1 MPIPVIM
8 PKYEMA
14 QETGKIARWLK
25 AEGATVEKGEPLLEI
40 ETDKTNIEVEARADG
55 ILAGICA
62 EPGQVFPVGQ
72 PIAYIIKP
80 GETWPPLAAQ
90 TAAVVPVSPVPG
102 EMPQEISAAP
112 RVTPVAER
120 MAAEHGLDLR
130 VVTGTGPGG
139 RITREDVEAHLAAQ
153 VAGAASQ
160 SSEVGGKVKAVP
172 AARRLAR
179 ELGIVLSTVTGTG
192 PEGRIQ
198 PEDVEREATN
208 VKTAAATFITAAAA
222 PEIAPVPP
230 QGLPSI
236 PAPLLPDALPGRPA
250 VRRIVPLTNIRR
262 TIADRMT
269 QSVREAPQFSV
280 SVDVDMGRAMAIVQD
295 FRDNAGAAQGPKIT
309 VTALLVK
316 ACAWALAQFPAAN
329 AMFEE
334 NQLVEWDEVNIGV
347 ATAIDQGLIVPVVHH
362 ADHLGMKEIA
372 ARLTDLTAR
381 ARESRLKLDDLQGGT
396 FTISNLGMFGTDRFT
411 AILNPPQA
419 AILAVGR
426 VAKRA
431 VVGEDDRVEVRQM
444 ASLALTADH
453 RVLDGAAAA
462 QFLAIIQRALEHPG
476 LLLG

>member
-1 MPIPVIM
+1 MPITVIM

-25 AEGATVEKGEPLLEI
+25 AEGAAVEKGEPILEI

-55 ILAGICA
+55 VLTGICA
-62 EPGQVFPVGQ
+62 EPGQVIPVGQ

-80 GETWPPLAAQ
+80 GETWPPVIVQ
-90 TAAVVPVSPVPG
+90 PAAVTPASPTADAT
-102 EMPQEISAAP
+102 PQESSTAP

-120 MAAEHGLDLR
+120 MAAEHGVDLR
-130 VVTGTGPGG
+130 VVVGTGPGG

-153 VAGAASQ
+153 AANTAPSR
-160 SSEVGGKVKAVP
+160 ETDGKVKAVP

-179 ELGIVLSTVTGTG
+179 ELGVDLSTVTGTG

-198 PEDVEREATN
+198 SEDVEQ
-208 VKTAAATFITAAAA
+208 AAAA
-222 PEIAPVPP
+222 AKVAIPAVPEIIPALPQDLPSSSAPP
-230 QGLPSI
+230 QGLP
-236 PAPLLPDALPGRPA
+236 AARPA

-262 TIADRMT
+262 TIAERMT
-269 QSVREAPQFSV
+269 QSVREAPQFTV
-280 SVDVDMGRAMAIVQD
+280 EVDVDMGRAMTIVQD
-295 FRDNAGAAQGPKIT
+295 FRDGAGAAQGPKIT

-329 AMFEE
+329 AMYEA
-334 NQLVEWDEVNIGV
+334 NQIVEWDEVNIGV
-347 ATAIDQGLIVPVVHH
+347 ATAIDQGLIVPVVHN
-362 ADHLGMKEIA
+362 ADRLGLKEIA
-372 ARLTDLTAR
+372 ARLTELTVR
-381 ARESRLKLDDLQGGT
+381 ARENRLKLDDLQGGT

-431 VVGEDDRVEVRQM
+431 MVGADDRIEVRQM

-453 RVLDGAAAA
+453 RVLDGAAGA
-462 QFLAIIQRALEHPG
+462 QFLALIQRALEHPG